1 MSLLDIA
8 QLTTVFESSR
18 LGTIRTLDALD
29 LSLKEG
35 EIVGVV
41 GETGAGKTVLLRT
54 ILGVLHPEESV
65 EAGEVRFRGDV
76 LPILDDEAMRR
87 FRGNDLSLILS
98 GQRARLDPVR
108 RIGDQLADVM
118 AAHDKVPKAERFARA
133 EELLRSVGISDPR
146 HQLRAYPHELS
157 GGMCQRIVI
166 ALGLA
171 NSPQLLMAD
180 EPTAGLDVTIQ
191 VQILDLF
198 RKLVSETG
206 AASILATR
214 DLAQAAHY
222 CDRIVVLRE
231 GKVVEAAPVGTF
243 FSAPKEEHSRYLLK
257 AAIAARGQDEPAPGS
272 DTAAAA
278 PAAAEPLLEV
288 RDLVKHYRTA
298 RHTVYAVNGV
308 SFSIAPGRTLALVGE
323 SGSGKTT
330 IGRCIAGLVEPTSGG
345 ISLLGRDVGHVS
357 TRRRSKR
364 PELETHVVF
373 QEPRESLNP
382 RWTLGM
388 SIEEPLLQQKD
399 LDRRQRAQR
408 VAELVELVGLPRE
421 TADIYPHQ
429 TSAGVQQR
437 VATARAIAV
446 NPRLVVLDEPTS
458 ALDMS
463 VKAQMIEL
471 LIDLQRDL
479 GISYLFIS
487 HDMTAVKMIAH
498 EIAIMYL
505 GQIFE
510 AGPAAE
516 VFDTQLNPYGRAL
529 LSSVLYPDPKQQR
542 GNFRLEGE
550 IPSAIVLP
558 KGCALA
564 TRCPLVQPRCTDA
577 PPPLERVGDLPR
589 MSACVRT
596 DEIVAAGG
604 PDALRD
610 RSTAPATLGG

>member
-1 MSLLDIA
+1 MNLLEVKH
-8 QLTTVFESSR
+8 LTTVFESSR
-18 LGTIRTLDALD
+18 LGAIRTLEEFD
-29 LSLKEG
+29 LSVREG

-54 ILGVLHPEESV
+54 ILGVLHPEERV
-65 EAGEVRFRGDV
+65 EAGEIQFRGEP
-76 LPILDDEAMRR
+76 LPIIDDDAMRR
-87 FRGNDLSLILS
+87 YRGREISLILA

-108 RIGDQLADVM
+108 RIGDQMGDVM
-118 AAHDKVPKAERFARA
+118 TAHGKVPKEQRVARA
-133 EELLRSVGISDPR
+133 EELLRSVGIADPS

-198 RKLVSETG
+198 RKLVTETG

-222 CDRIVVLRE
+222 CDRIVVLRS
-231 GKVVEAAPVGTF
+231 GRLVEEAPVSTF
-243 FSAPKEEHSRYLLK
+243 FTAPKEEHSKYLVK
-257 AAIAARGQDEPAPGS
+257 AAMAARGQDEPSLSGGPGRE
-272 DTAAAA
+272 AAAA
-278 PAAAEPLLEV
+278 GPLLEV
-288 RDLVKHYRTA
+288 RDLVKHYGTA
-298 RHTVYAVNGV
+298 RHTVHAVNGV
-308 SFSIAPGRTLALVGE
+308 SFSIEPGRTLALVGE

-330 IGRCIAGLVEPTSGG
+330 IGRCIAGLVQPTAGS
-345 ISLLGRDVGHVS
+345 IALLGKDVGDAS
-357 TRRRSKR
+357 ARARSR
-364 PELETHVVF
+364 QPELETHVVF

-388 SIEEPLLQQKD
+388 SIEEPLLQLKG
-399 LDRRQRAQR
+399 LDKRQRAER
-408 VAELVELVGLPRE
+408 VAELVELVGLPRDS
-421 TADIYPHQ
+421 AGIYPHQ
-429 TSAGVQQR
+429 TTAGVQQR

-471 LIDLQRDL
+471 LNRLQREL

-498 EIAIMYL
+498 DIAIMYL
-505 GQIFE
+505 GRIFE
-510 AGPAAE
+510 AGSAAE
-516 VFDTQLNPYGRAL
+516 VFEKQLNPYGRAL
-529 LSSVLYPDPKQQR
+529 LSSVLYPDPSQKLGR
-542 GNFRLEGE
+542 FRLEGE
-550 IPSAIVLP
+550 IPSAISLP
-558 KGCALA
+558 QGCALS
-564 TRCPLVQPRCTDA
+564 TRCPLVQPRCKEA
-577 PPPLERVGDLPR
+577 QPPLERVRDLPR

-610 RSTAPATLGG
+610 RSALPAPLGS

>member
-1 MSLLDIA
+1 MSLLDVKG
-8 QLTTVFESSR
+8 LTTVFESSR
-18 LGTIRTLDALD
+18 LGTIRTLDAMD
-29 LSLKEG
+29 LSISEG

-65 EAGEVRFRGDV
+65 QAGEVCFRGDV

-87 FRGNDLSLILS
+87 FRGDEISLILS

-108 RIGDQLADVM
+108 RIGDQLGDVM
-118 AAHDKVPKAERFARA
+118 GAHDKVPKAERLGRA

-171 NSPQLLMAD
+171 NSPHLLMAD

-198 RKLVSETG
+198 RRLVSDTG

-222 CDRIVVLRE
+222 CDRIVVLRD
-231 GKVVEAAPVGTF
+231 GKVVETALVGTF
-243 FSAPKEEHSRYLLK
+243 FAAPKEEHSRYLLK
-257 AAIAARGQDEPAPGS
+257 AAMAARGEDEPAPGHPGV
-272 DTAAAA
+272 AADGAR
-278 PAAAEPLLEV
+278 EPLLEV

-308 SFSIAPGRTLALVGE
+308 SFTIEPGRTLALVGE

-345 ISLLGRDVGHVS
+345 ISLLGREVGHVS
-357 TRRRSKR
+357 TRRRSKQ

-399 LDRRQRAQR
+399 LGKEARARR
-408 VAELVELVGLPRE
+408 VLELIELVGLPRD

-429 TSAGVQQR
+429 TTAGVQQR
-437 VATARAIAV
+437 AATARAIAV
-446 NPRLVVLDEPTS
+446 HPRLVVLDEPTS

-463 VKAQMIEL
+463 VKAQIIEL
-471 LIDLQRDL
+471 LIDLQREL

-498 EIAIMYL
+498 DIAIMYL
-505 GQIFE
+505 GRLFE
-510 AGPAAE
+510 AGPAAD
-516 VFDTQLNPYGRAL
+516 VFDRQLNPYGRAL
-529 LSSVLYPDPKQQR
+529 LSSVLYPDPKQKR
-542 GNFRLEGE
+542 GRFRLEGE
-550 IPSAIVLP
+550 IPSAISLP
-558 KGCALA
+558 EGCALA
-564 TRCPLVQPRCTDA
+564 SRCPLAQPRCTEA
-577 PPPLERVGDLPR
+577 PPPLELVGDLAR
-589 MSACVRT
+589 MSACVRN
-596 DEIVAAGG
+596 DEILAAGG
-604 PDALRD
+604 PEALRE
-610 RSTAPATLGG
+610 RSAAPVTLGG